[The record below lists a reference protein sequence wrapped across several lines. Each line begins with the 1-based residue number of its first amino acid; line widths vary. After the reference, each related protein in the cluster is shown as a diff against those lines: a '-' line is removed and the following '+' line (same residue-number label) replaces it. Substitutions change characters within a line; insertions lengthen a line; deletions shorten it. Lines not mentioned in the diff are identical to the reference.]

1 LRGRLFRI
9 YAVCLV
15 VASARPGAASAA
27 GPIPAPQG
35 APAAG
40 AAAHLAALP
49 LDPLVRELVSPT
61 APPAGVHRALA
72 DAVRGF
78 SADLGVVRDPT
89 AELSAAYLS
98 DRMAGL
104 LWEAVDALHACD
116 RLTHRLLADQPFL
129 HGVAAETAL
138 PAESVRQIRTC
149 ALHTEQVGLHLES
162 VLPQVMAADGPGDVD
177 IWPVLRLS
185 PFGEGHV
192 YVHDYALLVDIAG
205 RARFLNNGG
214 ANLMDLKRGPA
225 PWALRHEPSRGCME
239 PYPDSMSGRV
249 VRGPDGRRQMSKDGP
264 ECVMTAAMLIAM
276 GGNDTYG
283 ALLPPAFPDDQCTTD
298 PVDPRMATAG
308 SGTGGVGILIEHG
321 GGNTFYGRAQSEGAG
336 HLGGVGLLLD
346 HGPGNNLYVAAASS
360 QGMGLLGGTG
370 ILVDNG
376 RNNRYDYYS
385 PRPLNPR
392 AQNHQDGAG
401 GFTNDLG
408 FANEFGDGQHM
419 NGPERPDGQP
429 GGVCDNVERSLQGVG
444 LLSGVGVLLAT
455 GGNNTYRAL
464 ERPEDTDFFHRSSFP
479 GGAAEIIMS
488 HCNQGCG
495 LMTGSGV
502 LVDVHPDGR
511 DAYLN
516 EAGRPW
522 STHRDGI
529 VLGPQVS
536 TQPGPEGATDLGQL
550 NCSYFVDTPPRRR
563 DALPGP
569 GKAPDLLGEALPVTG
584 SSAGRETSISSSP
597 GCRRRAPRG
606 RGRDGA

>member
-1 LRGRLFRI
+1 MHLQHRRTSRRRALPATLTLLAAASLTVGALRPG
-9 YAVCLV
+9 
-15 VASARPGAASAA
+15 VASATGLTTPPAEAST
-27 GPIPAPQG
+27 
-35 APAAG
+35 
-40 AAAHLAALP
+40 AAAAAQLSALP
-49 LDPLVRELVSPT
+49 LDPLVRELVSPPPLSPS
-61 APPAGVHRALA
+61 APPADVHRALA

-89 AELSAAYLS
+89 AALSAAHLS

-104 LWEAVDALHACD
+104 LWESVDALHTCD

-138 PAESVRQIRTC
+138 PADSVRHIRAC
-149 ALHTEQVGLHLES
+149 ALHTEQVGLHLEA
-162 VLPQVMAADGPGDVD
+162 VLPRAVAADSPGDVD

-192 YVHDYALLVDIAG
+192 YVHDYALLVDMAG

-225 PWALRHEPSRGCME
+225 PWALRHEPARGCME
-239 PYPDSMSGRV
+239 PYPDSTSGRV

-264 ECVMTAAMLIAM
+264 ECVMTAAMLIAV

-283 ALLPPAFPDDQCTTD
+283 ALLPPTFPDDQCTTD

-346 HGPGNNLYVAAASS
+346 HGPGNNVYIAAATS

-385 PRPLNPR
+385 PRPLNPH

-401 GFTNDLG
+401 GITNDLG
-408 FANEFGDGQHM
+408 LTSEFGTGQHM
-419 NGPERPDGQP
+419 SGPERPDGQP

-444 LLSGVGVLLAT
+444 LLGGVGVLLAT

-464 ERPEDTDFFHRSSFP
+464 ERPDDTVFFHRGSFP
-479 GGAAEIIMS
+479 GGAGEIIMS

-502 LVDVHPDGR
+502 LVDAHVEGR
-511 DAYLN
+511 DTYLN

-522 STHRDGI
+522 VTHHDGA
-529 VLGPQVS
+529 VVGPQVS

-550 NCSYFVDTPPRRR
+550 NCSYFVD
-563 DALPGP
+563 GP
-569 GKAPDLLGEALPVTG
+569 AGAA
-584 SSAGRETSISSSP
+584 SAYRAASIRSF
-597 GCRRRAPRG
+597 
-606 RGRDGA
+606 